1 MSDITIDASEVTNN
15 LKNMTKRTKAGITV
29 IGNTVASQM
38 KEYAQ
43 SNHKWIDRTGSATDE
58 ITADAKWEGTTLD
71 ISITHGVDYGIWLET
86 RRDFEGKYKILE
98 EARDSQIETFKSMLL
113 ALRLEA
119 VNVCEPY

>member
-43 SNHKWIDRTGSATDE
+43 SNHKWIDRTSSATDE
-58 ITADAKWEGTTLD
+58 ITADAK
-71 ISITHGVDYGIWLET
+71 LE
-86 RRDFEGKYKILE
+86 L
-98 EARDSQIETFKSMLL
+98 
-113 ALRLEA
+113 
-119 VNVCEPY
+119 

>member
-1 MSDITIDASEVTNN
+1 
-15 LKNMTKRTKAGITV
+15 
-29 IGNTVASQM
+29 M

-113 ALRLEA
+113 ALRL
-119 VNVCEPY
+119 

>member
-43 SNHKWIDRTGSATDE
+43 SNHKWIDRTGSATAG

-113 ALRLEA
+113 ALRL
-119 VNVCEPY
+119 

>member
-1 MSDITIDASEVTNN
+1 
-15 LKNMTKRTKAGITV
+15 
-29 IGNTVASQM
+29 M

-86 RRDFEGKYKILE
+86 RRAFEGKYKILE

-113 ALRLEA
+113 ALRL
-119 VNVCEPY
+119 